1 MSQWQVLVDLA
12 MGIGRANIFGFGGG
26 PAVIPLIE
34 NEACER
40 YHWLTQEEFANA
52 LVIGNSLPGPI
63 ATKMGTYI
71 GYKLM
76 GIPGAVVALTATVLP
91 SALAMLLLFAL
102 LNKYRTLPFVKGM
115 MNGVKPVVWVL
126 FILLAIDYIKFVG
139 DRQNRTD
146 CPGRVRRPLLLLCT
160 AHLRYCDRHVAGRNT
175 AVPSGRRHRAPE
187 PATCTDGKCHARR
200 SAPRSQ
206 RNQRTE
212 VI

>member
-139 DRQNRTD
+139 DRQTGLIALGGFAALYFFSVQ
-146 CPGRVRRPLLLLCT
+146 PVYVIVTAMLLGGTLQS
-160 AHLRYCDRHVAGRNT
+160 RQAG
-175 AVPSGRRHRAPE
+175 S
-187 PATCTDGKCHARR
+187 
-200 SAPRSQ
+200 SAPQSQ
-206 RNQRTE
+206 PPAQTGSATPGAQPPTASGTSGQK
-212 VI
+212 